1 MKDSDCMDKADL
13 PLTFIRVRRCEYDI
27 TELTTR
33 FDAID
38 STNPLFNT
46 CGFKRQVVVDYSRT
60 TPLKVQSFLGA
71 RIAYQHTVSRVILK
85 CSQVFQITTISYDCD

>member
-27 TELTTR
+27 AKLTAR

-60 TPLKVQSFLGA
+60 TALKVQSFLGA
-71 RIAYQHTVSRVILK
+71 RIASSTL
-85 CSQVFQITTISYDCD
+85 